1 MNDAARSTILSSLR
15 TPHSAIF
22 AVALIAAGL
31 SAYGQ
36 TGQPAPRPPA
46 KPPLIS
52 PFKGAPGGERP
63 ISTNEIEALELSN
76 AEVPDVLKV
85 ISDVSGWTIIPS
97 SKLTGKVSFF
107 AKDTTCKE
115 LFDGLVKANDWVAV
129 KEGNVIVVLTREE
142 YTEQY
147 GPVRQVTRV
156 FQVSVEPSADMA
168 ALIKPL
174 LSKEGQVVADKLSGR
189 VAVRDTQQRVAEVE
203 AAVAKLQEGVL
214 TEVFQLQ
221 YASANDVIETIR
233 PLVSIAA
240 NLTYDARTN
249 QIVVTDNSLNVQCIR
264 QTLERLDQEDVCFT
278 RTFRLQHAD
287 CVEVQ
292 NTLLAALGR
301 PTTANQVSTTAAAGQ
316 VVTPQPATPGQ
327 AAPAPVSPNAAP
339 GGTPSA
345 APSTPT
351 PAPVAP
357 APQSRVQ
364 AAVAAESNNA
374 LASSSTIAADPR
386 INAVIVTDTPAM
398 LRRIEGLIKD
408 LDAEEIL
415 YAYTLKYADPTK
427 INLTDKLKTFL
438 NTQYEH
444 FAVDPVSKAVT
455 FSASAGKAKQLLAL
469 LKQWDR
475 QPPQIFLEA
484 KVISIDCQNG
494 FEVGTEFDSLL
505 NQLHNPAVQLVTSFP
520 GNSTTTPGSQSTPGS
535 MIQIGSLS
543 TNNYQA
549 LLHLI
554 ETKSKT
560 KLLSNP
566 KVIASD
572 GNQAMF
578 QVATQEP
585 YTEVTTATQGT
596 TLMQNV
602 QFIPVGVT
610 LTLTPNIT
618 DDGCISMDV
627 DLQVSSLVNFVNNI
641 PVVSKS
647 EAKSHVLIAQN
658 HTLIIGGLISDSL
671 TDATTGVPLI
681 QHIPILGWL
690 FRDTQQSHD
699 KSELVLFITP
709 RAAPVDAED
718 KPPTETEPD

>member
-1 MNDAARSTILSSLR
+1 
-15 TPHSAIF
+15 
-22 AVALIAAGL
+22 
-31 SAYGQ
+31 
-36 TGQPAPRPPA
+36 
-46 KPPLIS
+46 LIS
-52 PFKGAPGGERP
+52 PFKGAPGGEKV
-63 ISTNEIEALELSN
+63 IATSEIAALELSN
-76 AEVPDVLKV
+76 AEVPDMLKV

-129 KEGNVIVVLTREE
+129 KDGNVIVVLTREE

-156 FQVSVEPSADMA
+156 FQFSVDSSTDVT

-189 VAVRDTQQRVAEVE
+189 IAVRDTQQRVAEIE
-203 AAVAKLQEGVL
+203 AAVAQLQEGVL

-221 YASANDVIETIR
+221 YASAQDVVNTIR
-233 PLVSIAA
+233 QLVSNPT
-240 NLTYDARTN
+240 NLTYDLRTN
-249 QIVVTDNSLNVQCIR
+249 QIVVADFSLNMQRIR
-264 QTLERLDQEDVCFT
+264 QALDRLDQEDMCFT

-287 CVEVQ
+287 CVDVQ

-301 PTTANQVSTTAAAGQ
+301 PTVTNQTSTTTTSGQ
-316 VVTPQPATPGQ
+316 AVTPLPATPGQ
-327 AAPAPVSPNAAP
+327 AAPTPVSPGGAPQGAP
-339 GGTPSA
+339 GGT
-345 APSTPT
+345 
-351 PAPVAP
+351 AP
-357 APQSRVQ
+357 APQNAPAQ
-364 AAVAAESNNA
+364 APTPQARALTAVVTESNNG

-398 LRRIEGLIKD
+398 LTRIEGLIKD
-408 LDAEEIL
+408 LDAEETL
-415 YAYTLKYADPTK
+415 YVYTLKYADPTK

-438 NTQYEH
+438 NAQYEH
-444 FAVDPVSKAVT
+444 FAVDTASKAVT

-484 KVISIDCQNG
+484 KVISIDCQSG
-494 FEVGTEFDSLL
+494 YEVGTEFDALL
-505 NQLHNPAVQLVTSFP
+505 NQLDNPAIQLVTSFP
-520 GNSTTTPGSQSTPGS
+520 GNTTTTPGSQSTPGS

-554 ETKSKT
+554 ATKSKT

-596 TLMQNV
+596 TLMQSV

-610 LTLTPNIT
+610 LTLTPNIAE
-618 DDGCISMDV
+618 DGCISMDV
-627 DLQVSSLVNFVNNI
+627 DLQVSSLVNFLNNI

-647 EAKSHVLIAQN
+647 EAKSHVLIKHD

-681 QHIPILGWL
+681 SRIPILGWL
-690 FRDTQQSHD
+690 FRDTQHSHE

-709 RAAPVDAED
+709 RIAPVDSQD
-718 KPPTETEPD
+718 KPTAAKEFEEEKSQPGTVGP